1 MTEETAEVRRL
12 LERTG
17 PRVWRVCA
25 ALVDPDSAEELAAR
39 TYYLA
44 IRSGS
49 AAADTPLSWLAG
61 IARGVCAEERARR
74 GTGPRAAEAGRHPA
88 TLLRG
93 ALAEAVDRLA
103 VEPREA
109 LLLTAVAGLPVTEAA
124 SACGC
129 SVEVL
134 RDRVAYARTALADD
148 LGIGTASR
156 REDAAG
162 DMRAC

>member
-1 MTEETAEVRRL
+1 MTEGTAEVRRL

-17 PRVWRVCA
+17 PRLWRVCA
-25 ALVDPDSAEELAAR
+25 ALVDADSAEELAAR
-39 TYYLA
+39 AYYLA

-49 AAADTPLSWLAG
+49 AGADAALSWLAG
-61 IARGVCAEERARR
+61 IARQVCAEERARR
-74 GTGPRAAEAGRHPA
+74 GSGHRAAETGRHPA

-109 LLLTAVAGLPVTEAA
+109 LLLTAVAGLSVTEAA
-124 SACGC
+124 LACGC
-129 SVEVL
+129 SAEVL
-134 RDRVAYARTALADD
+134 RGRVAHARTALADD

-156 REDAAG
+156 RDGAAD